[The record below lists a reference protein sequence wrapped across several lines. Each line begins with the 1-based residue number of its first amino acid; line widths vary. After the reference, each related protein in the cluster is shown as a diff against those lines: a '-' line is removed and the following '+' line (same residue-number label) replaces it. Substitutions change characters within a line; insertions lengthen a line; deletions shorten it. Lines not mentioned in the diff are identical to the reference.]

1 VSLKD
6 LIDKYP
12 LVAIEVA
19 SIDRANSI
27 AKLKSVALE
36 TDRPIDFW
44 MANPTSDKIADDIFG
59 RLKDLELNPSGIF
72 VFENLFAILAVVTPL
87 ERELGYQAIA
97 ACFSALNTTARQC
110 SLVLLESSQHGCI
123 PPTLRQLIWDYRF
136 ALPTIAEL
144 QSLLAKHDIDL
155 DRSPRLV
162 NVLAGLT
169 EEEIEIGIRA
179 NKNLTDL
186 DLIADRLL
194 EYKYSVLASYGLEF
208 VGETTTKD
216 IGGLDRVKTALK
228 GVQYDFA
235 PAARSLNLPLPRG
248 WLLVGIP
255 GTGKT
260 YFAKTCAQRL
270 GFPLINI
277 GIDVAKAGGITKFKQ
292 LLNRIDACEPNIPYF
307 DEFDKFFVGD
317 NSTEF
322 LGVILT
328 WLNEKTSKTFVL
340 GTLNR
345 LENLPPE
352 VTRAGRF
359 DRVFYVGFPDP
370 RERQQ
375 ILQIHCAR
383 FDRRFEPTPAAPYGP
398 LDRVDWVTII
408 EATDRYVGA
417 ELAQVA
423 VEAAKHR
430 YYQNVEDD
438 STERDIQ
445 ITLPDLLHGKE
456 IVKSLY
462 DRCPEK
468 VFAIENTAAAFTEP
482 ASTPQPSPFSLEAID
497 IYAVTKI

>member
-12 LVAIEVA
+12 FVAIEVA
-19 SIDRANSI
+19 TIDRANSI
-27 AKLKSVALE
+27 AKLKSIAL
-36 TDRPIDFW
+36 DANQSIDFW
-44 MANPTSDKIADDIFG
+44 MASPMADSVAGDVFD
-59 RLKDLELNPSGIF
+59 RLKDLEQNPSGMF
-72 VFENLFAILAVVTPL
+72 VFENLFAILAVLSPL

-97 ACFSALNTTARQC
+97 ACFSALNTTSRQC
-110 SLVLLESSQHGCI
+110 AVVFLESSQLGCI
-123 PPTLRQLIWDYRF
+123 PPTLRQLIWDYQF
-136 ALPTIAEL
+136 ALPTITEL
-144 QSLLAKHDIDL
+144 RGLLARYNIDL

-179 NKNLTDL
+179 NKDLSDL

-194 EYKYSVLASYGLEF
+194 EYKYTVLASYGLEF

-228 GVQYDFA
+228 GVQHDFA
-235 PAARSLNLPLPRG
+235 PAARALNIPLPRG

-260 YFAKTCAQRL
+260 YFAKTCAQCL

-277 GIDVAKAGGITKFKQ
+277 GIDVAKAGGIAKFKQ
-292 LLNRIDACEPNIPYF
+292 LLNRIDACQPNIPYF

-317 NSTEF
+317 NSAEF

-359 DRVFYVGFPDP
+359 DRVFYVGFPDA

-375 ILQIHCAR
+375 ILQLHCAR
-383 FDRRFEPTPAAPYGP
+383 FDERFKATTTSPYGP
-398 LDRVDWVTII
+398 LSQVDWVAII

-430 YYQNVEDD
+430 YYQQVEGGL
-438 STERDIQ
+438 TGEGIE
-445 ITLPDLLHGKE
+445 IALLDLLHGKE

-482 ASTPQPSPFSLEAID
+482 ASTPQPSPFSTEKID

>member
-12 LVAIEVA
+12 FVSIEVA

-27 AKLKSVALE
+27 AKLKSIAQSVNQ
-36 TDRPIDFW
+36 PIDFW
-44 MANPTSDKIADDIFG
+44 MANPVGGSVAIDVFD
-59 RLKDLELNPSGIF
+59 RLTDLAQNPSGIF
-72 VFENLFAILAVVTPL
+72 VFENLFAILAVLSPL
-87 ERELGYQAIA
+87 ERELGYQTIA
-97 ACFSALNTTARQC
+97 ACFSALNTTSRQC
-110 SLVLLESSQHGCI
+110 SVVFLESSQHACI
-123 PPTLRQLIWDYRF
+123 PSTVRQLIWDYQF

-144 QSLLAKHDIDL
+144 RCLLSQHQIDL

-179 NKNLTDL
+179 NKDVTDL

-194 EYKYSVLASYGLEF
+194 EYKYGILASYGLEF

-228 GVQYDFA
+228 GVRYDFA
-235 PAARSLNLPLPRG
+235 PTARELNIPLPRG

-260 YFAKTCAQRL
+260 YFAKTCAQWL

-277 GIDVAKAGGITKFKQ
+277 GIDVAKAGGISKFKQ
-292 LLNRIDACEPNIPYF
+292 LLERIDACQPNIPYF
-307 DEFDKFFVGD
+307 DEFDKFFIGE
-317 NSTEF
+317 NSAEF

-328 WLNEKTSKTFVL
+328 WLNEKISKTFVL

-359 DRVFYVGFPDP
+359 DRVFYVGFPDA

-375 ILQIHCAR
+375 ILQLHCAR
-383 FDRRFEPTPAAPYGP
+383 FDQRYEATTASPYGP
-398 LDRVDWVTII
+398 LTQADWVAII

-423 VEAAKHR
+423 IEAAKQC
-430 YYQNVEDD
+430 YYDRMEG
-438 STERDIQ
+438 SAKEWGIE
-445 ITLPDLLHGKE
+445 ITLPNLLHGKSM
-456 IVKSLY
+456 VKSLY

-482 ASTPQPSPFSLEAID
+482 ASTPQPSPFATEKID